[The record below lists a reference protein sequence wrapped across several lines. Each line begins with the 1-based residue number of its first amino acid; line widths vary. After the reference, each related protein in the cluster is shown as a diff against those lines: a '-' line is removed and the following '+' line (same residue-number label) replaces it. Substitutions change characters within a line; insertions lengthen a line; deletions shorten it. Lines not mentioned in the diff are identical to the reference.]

1 MAYTGLNTSSAT
13 YNQLISNGG
22 VFKVP
27 AYQRDYSW
35 EEEYWEDLWLDILGL
50 AEEKVHYMGYI
61 VLQAD
66 SKDSKKFYIID
77 GQQRF
82 ATLSILVLAVI
93 KVINDWIGEGIDVED
108 NKQRIEILQN
118 QYLSFKPAT
127 SLILTSKLELN
138 HNNNNFYKSFI
149 LRLRKPTNIGKL
161 KPSEKKLLYAFN
173 YFYEKVKDKFLKTKS
188 GEEISK
194 FLNEYVGDNLI
205 FTTITVNDDLN
216 AYKVFETLNARGV
229 KLSATDL
236 LKNLLFS
243 IVAKTSEAEIEEAE
257 RQWYN
262 INNTLGFQEFP
273 TFLRHYWNSR
283 NTLERKQTLYKAL
296 KKTINTR
303 DDVFKILEDLEKLS
317 PVYVA
322 LSNSIDS
329 IWSKPDDSK
338 NVDALSIFGV
348 SQCYPLL
355 LSAYEVLSDSEFTK
369 LLRDCVII
377 SFRYNV
383 IGGLNPNIMEDV
395 YNKAAIKIAKN
406 EVSTSR
412 EIFNDL
418 KSIYVTDEN
427 FKSAFSTKI
436 INSKRY
442 RKLVRYILFCLE
454 KQISGNSYDDSDT
467 KITIEHILPENASD
481 IWNKYFNVDEQDIYT
496 YRLGNY
502 TLLEDGKNKDC
513 GDKLYEEK
521 LPIYETSRYSI
532 TKEYC
537 IFEEWTPASLRKRQ
551 DRLANFASSIWKII
565 Y

>member
-13 YNQLISNGG
+13 FNQLISNGS

-35 EEEYWEDLWLDILGL
+35 EEEYWEDLWLDIMGL
-50 AEEKVHYMGYI
+50 EEEKIHYMGYI

-66 SKDSKKFYIID
+66 SKDPKKFYIID

-82 ATLSILVLAVI
+82 ATLSILALAVI
-93 KVINDWIGEGIDVED
+93 KVIQDWIDEGIEIDD

-118 QYLSFKPAT
+118 QYLGFKPAT

-138 HNNNNFYKSFI
+138 HNNNNFYKSFL
-149 LRLRKPTNIGKL
+149 LRSRKPTNIGKL
-161 KPSEKKLLYAFN
+161 KPSERKLQSAFN
-173 YFYEKVKDKFLKTKS
+173 YFYEKVKEKFLEVQS

-194 FLNEYVGDNLI
+194 FLNEYIGDNLI

-243 IVAKTSEAEIEEAE
+243 IVARTSEAEIEEAE

-303 DDVFKILEDLEKLS
+303 DDVFSILEDLEKLS
-317 PVYVA
+317 PVYIA
-322 LSNSIDS
+322 LSNSADS
-329 IWSKPDDSK
+329 IWTRPDDRLYIE
-338 NVDALSIFGV
+338 ALTLFGV
-348 SQCYPLL
+348 TQCFPLL
-355 LSAYEVLSDSEFTK
+355 LSAYEIFSENEFSK
-369 LLRDCVII
+369 LLRDCVVI

-395 YNKAAIKIAKN
+395 YNKAAIKIVKGQLSN
-406 EVSTSR
+406 SK

-418 KSIYVTDEN
+418 RSIYVPDEN
-427 FKSAFSTKI
+427 FKSAFATKT

-442 RKLVRYILFCLE
+442 RRLVRYILFNLE
-454 KQISGNSYDDSDT
+454 KQISGNSYDFADS
-467 KITIEHILPENASD
+467 KITIEHILPENAPES
-481 IWNKYFNVDEQDIYT
+481 WFKYFSIEEQYMYT

-502 TLLEDGKNKDC
+502 TLLEDSRNKDC
-513 GDKLYEEK
+513 GDKLFDEK
-521 LPIYETSRYSI
+521 SPIYLMSRYLL
-532 TKEYC
+532 TKDYVNYD
-537 IFEEWTPASLRKRQ
+537 EWNPTNLRKRQ
-551 DRLANFASSIWKII
+551 EKLSNIALSIWKINH
-565 Y
+565 